1 MFPCCLCLLF
11 CGCICMGHAGGCV
24 MSSRCCHAGDGG
36 FLLLA
41 LLSVCCANA
50 GFDESVP
57 DYVSWM

>member
-1 MFPCCLCLLF
+1 
-11 CGCICMGHAGGCV
+11 MGHAGGCV

-50 GFDESVP
+50 GFDEPVP